1 MIAYGA
7 VQKAIHGLSFATDME
22 LLYKCIGVLSYCARK
37 DAIARKFRVL
47 LDRQLNELRE
57 LHVSGNPRMDA
68 MADRTASHDV
78 LFSFEPG
85 SSKLHDYARKLLNLI
100 RRPFAGVSDME
111 AKDTLSYRAETTMGT
126 HLEWAWIFKNGQK
139 LEKLAEPEAPC
150 GKSTAGGETQAK
162 VARQSDIQ
170 DEVQVEG
177 QVASAWRAPE
187 APMLH
192 NRRV

>member
-1 MIAYGA
+1 MIAYRA
-7 VQKAIHGLSFATDME
+7 VQKAIHSLSFATDME
-22 LLYKCIGVLSYCARK
+22 LLHKCIGVLSYCARK

-100 RRPFAGVSDME
+100 RRPFAGVSDIE
-111 AKDTLSYRAETTMGT
+111 AKDTLSNCAETTMGT
-126 HLEWAWIFKNGQK
+126 HLEWAWEFKNGQE
-139 LEKLAEPEAPC
+139 LEKMAKPEAPC
-150 GKSTAGGETQAK
+150 SKSPRTLEDGIDP
-162 VARQSDIQ
+162 VI
-170 DEVQVEG
+170 
-177 QVASAWRAPE
+177 
-187 APMLH
+187 L
-192 NRRV
+192 